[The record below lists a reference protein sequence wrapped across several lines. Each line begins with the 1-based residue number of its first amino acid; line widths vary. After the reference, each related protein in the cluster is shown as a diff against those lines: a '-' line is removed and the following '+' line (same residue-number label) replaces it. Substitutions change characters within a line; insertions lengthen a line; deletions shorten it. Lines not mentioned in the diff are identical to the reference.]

1 MPRAGRARGTT
12 GLARSSRSAGNAT
25 VVLDVEPGMRR
36 LLVVLAFA
44 SALVGTAG
52 CSSSTSLPP
61 DTLDQCAG
69 RSQLLSLDAS
79 TGDVAWRARL
89 GQTSELPLMVGDGK
103 ALVSGPCG
111 AAVVRL
117 DSGEVVYDD
126 AVHGVA
132 VGLAGTRL
140 FARGASLTDGTL
152 SIFGFDLDSGDEV
165 SSYSTNLHFQ
175 DATVAQGSLLT
186 LYGDEL
192 SASAESGTGPE
203 WWVQIPVYR
212 TPHLVLADDLVL
224 VTGGDGSIFAVRISD
239 GSLRWR
245 TVPPVPS
252 TTYSLDVTPTRGT
265 VLTAATTY
273 DDRHLVYATDAD
285 DGRMR
290 WSRTALGVVAADGD
304 LTVLRTSKAFEAVG
318 TADGRLRWSRP
329 APRIRYVSDVLPG
342 ALTGDT
348 VVVKPHDDT
357 MVGLDRSSGR
367 LRWRGP
373 TPSLDVLSVGRIV
386 VTTTTVGTSPMTAH
400 GGVVAVDARSG
411 VRLWHRTA
419 ERGVVALAGTR
430 GGTVLLLDGDG
441 VPHSVD

>member
-1 MPRAGRARGTT
+1 
-12 GLARSSRSAGNAT
+12 
-25 VVLDVEPGMRR
+25 MRR
-36 LLVVLAFA
+36 LLIVLAFA

-117 DSGEVVYDD
+117 DSGDVVYDD

-132 VGLAGTRL
+132 VGLTGTRL

-152 SIFGFDLDSGDEV
+152 SIFGFDLDTGDEV

-192 SASAESGTGPE
+192 SASTESGTGPE

-245 TVPPVPS
+245 TVPPAPS
-252 TTYSLDVTPTRGT
+252 TAYSLDVTPTRGT

-273 DDRHLVYATDAD
+273 DEPPRHLVYATDAV
-285 DGRMR
+285 DGRLR
-290 WSRTALGVVAADGD
+290 WSRTALGVVASDERV
-304 LTVLRTSKAFEAVG
+304 TVLRTASSWQAVG
-318 TADGRLRWSRP
+318 TVDGTLWWSRP
-329 APRIRYVSDVLPG
+329 APRIGSGSDVLTG
-342 ALTGDT
+342 VLTRDT
-348 VVVKPHDDT
+348 VVLPQQGDVL
-357 MVGLDRSSGR
+357 GLDRLSGR
-367 LRWRGP
+367 VRWRGP
-373 TPSLDVLSVGRIV
+373 ATSSEPVR
-386 VTTTTVGTSPMTAH
+386 VGTSVVISTAD
-400 GGVVAVDARSG
+400 GQ
-411 VRLWHRTA
+411 
-419 ERGVVALAGTR
+419 VVALDGRTGARRWSRVSRHGVLELAAGSGHR
-430 GGTVLLLDGDG
+430 VLVLDGDL